1 MPWITAGSVSW
12 ESHPSRVLLEPRA
25 EVSLCRLWT
34 RGFVQEDE
42 QSIVYDCEVR
52 LATKPAFIIILARK
66 RTTRFLSFSVNRSL
80 KKFEVMAAENK
91 SLRQKRKVSQHWYSV
106 FKLQRGRF
114 PLIYFGHLGGAVN
127 NSREVSFTLN
137 GHFIEKI
144 WGIRCKFFVNF
155 HCAFIPL
162 TLQRTFFSEW
172 TPKRL

>member
-1 MPWITAGSVSW
+1 MPTPWTTVGSVSW
-12 ESHPSRVLLEPRA
+12 EFHPLRVRLKPRA
-25 EVSLCRLWT
+25 EVSLYSFYHLGKKAHHALFKFLCW
-34 RGFVQEDE
+34 
-42 QSIVYDCEVR
+42 S
-52 LATKPAFIIILARK
+52 LAQKI
-66 RTTRFLSFSVNRSL
+66 
-80 KKFEVMAAENK
+80 FEVMAAENK